1 MGNYIILIRDNGI
14 FKIITYCGNFI
25 DFLNECKYKIYF
37 KIRVPSFLV
46 FRRKLKISWYK
57 RFCEDLY
64 FLHISGVSIID
75 SISIF
80 KQNAEN
86 SKNKKMS
93 LFYKVIYDKLIK
105 GNSLYKSIKS
115 TKYEFDNIFLSL
127 IKISEET
134 GNLSEILKNL
144 FKYYEEKILIN
155 NKVKSSL
162 LYPTLLSGVLF
173 ILFNLCILYF
183 IPNYVDS
190 FQSQFSNLPSYSLV
204 FINACLFINDN
215 YGVFLIIMLL
225 FLLIFIKS
233 FRVKGFLTKFFL
245 KISLFRKIYFKY
257 CQLKFIQALYYMINS
272 GIDISKALKIMS
284 SIKSELYAIY
294 SKYVYEQINQGF
306 DFCEALKSA
315 KIFES
320 EVISIIKVGEKS
332 SNLNL
337 SLKNIWTG
345 CSKKYY
351 QIMDRSTKLIE
362 PIFILICGLSV
373 IIFVSIFILPLIS
386 YDNFSH
392 IWEGI

>member
-46 FRRKLKISWYK
+46 FHRKLKISWYK

-80 KQNAEN
+80 KQNVEN

-144 FKYYEEKILIN
+144 SKYYEEKILIN

-284 SIKSELYAIY
+284 SIKSEPYAIY

-362 PIFILICGLSV
+362 PIFILICGILV

>member
-1 MGNYIILIRDNGI
+1 MGL
-14 FKIITYCGNFI
+14 
-25 DFLNECKYKIYF
+25 E
-37 KIRVPSFLV
+37 
-46 FRRKLKISWYK
+46 
-57 RFCEDLY
+57 
-64 FLHISGVSIID
+64 
-75 SISIF
+75 
-80 KQNAEN
+80 
-86 SKNKKMS
+86 
-93 LFYKVIYDKLIK
+93 
-105 GNSLYKSIKS
+105 
-115 TKYEFDNIFLSL
+115 
-127 IKISEET
+127 
-134 GNLSEILKNL
+134 
-144 FKYYEEKILIN
+144 
-155 NKVKSSL
+155 SS
-162 LYPTLLSGVLF
+162 
-173 ILFNLCILYF
+173 
-183 IPNYVDS
+183 
-190 FQSQFSNLPSYSLV
+190 V

-284 SIKSELYAIY
+284 SIKSEPYAIY

-362 PIFILICGLSV
+362 PIFILICGILV

>member
-105 GNSLYKSIKS
+105 GNSLYKSINS

-144 FKYYEEKILIN
+144 SKYYEEKILIN

-284 SIKSELYAIY
+284 SIKSEPYAIY

-362 PIFILICGLSV
+362 PIFILICGLLV